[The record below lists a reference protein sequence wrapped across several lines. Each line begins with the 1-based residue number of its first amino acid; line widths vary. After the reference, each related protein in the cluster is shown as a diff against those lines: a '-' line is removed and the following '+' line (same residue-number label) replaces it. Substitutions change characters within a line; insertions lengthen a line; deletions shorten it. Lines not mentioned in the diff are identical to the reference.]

1 MLRAAGGTFIVL
13 SYACSCATLSKV
25 SEVEGMVGDLPTAYT
40 KPYLTDAPYVVV
52 LFKKKFDFDAA
63 TGEKVMSRYA
73 EESAGIAAGIFLA
86 ALQAANLVTLTS
98 TPMGSESKI
107 RTLLNRPPHEKVF
120 LLLPVGWPASIAT
133 VPYRSDAELR
143 KSLGTVMSSH

>member
-1 MLRAAGGTFIVL
+1 
-13 SYACSCATLSKV
+13 
-25 SEVEGMVGDLPTAYT
+25 MVGDLPTAYT

-52 LFKKKFDFDAA
+52 LFKKKFDFEAA